1 MLRPFIFLFLSILPL
16 ILPAQVI
23 GYVDSVEVHRTDTIY
38 FEFGS
43 DVLDE
48 AAISAVNVLVADR
61 PGELEMYLEG
71 HTDAVGSGQANDD
84 LARRRSERTLASVL
98 AAGWPGTA
106 VEIRHFGENRLAIRS
121 KGKERLNR
129 RVLLR
134 SGMPRRYARFR
145 GQITSTDGTPIPGG
159 AIARSRYLK
168 DTVRADDQ
176 GYYELILPLEM
187 GVRLDIYAKG
197 HFFKSQMLVLSE
209 GKPTPPLVTK
219 LSPAVVGSKMDVE
232 DLYFVGN
239 QTNLL
244 LESAPTLPRLLQF
257 MQTSPELRIELSG
270 HVNNPSEPQGPG
282 TWSYNLAINR
292 ARVIYDYLIKF
303 GIPKERLTFKGYS
316 NWEMVN
322 PKPKNAVDMR
332 ANRRVEIR
340 VLETRELG
348 ARN

>member
-1 MLRPFIFLFLSILPL
+1 MRPLLVFLCVCSLPL
-16 ILPAQVI
+16 LLRAQVV

-48 AAISAVNVLVADR
+48 AAVAAVGALAADR
-61 PGELEMYLEG
+61 PGALELYLEG
-71 HTDAVGSGQANDD
+71 HTDAVGSDRANDD
-84 LARRRSERTLASVL
+84 LARRRSENTLASVL
-98 AAGWPGTA
+98 AAGWPEAA
-106 VEIRHFGENRLAIRS
+106 VEIRHFGETRLAVRS
-121 KGKERLNR
+121 AGKERMNR

-145 GQITSTDGTPIPGG
+145 GQITSADGTPIPGG
-159 AIARSRYLK
+159 AIARSRYLR
-168 DTVRADDQ
+168 DTVRADEQ
-176 GYYELILPLEM
+176 GFYELVLPLEK
-187 GVRLDIYAKG
+187 GIRLDVYAKG

-219 LSPAVVGSKMDVE
+219 LAPAVVGSKMDIE

-244 LESAPTLPRLLQF
+244 VESAPTLPRLLQF
-257 MQTSPELRIELSG
+257 MRTSPDLRIELSG
-270 HVNNPSEPQGPG
+270 HVNNPAEPQGPG
-282 TWSYNLAINR
+282 TWSYNLAFNR
-292 ARVIYDYLIKF
+292 AKVIYDYLVRF

-322 PKPKNAVDMR
+322 PKPKNKAEMR

-340 VLETRELG
+340 VLEGSRE
-348 ARN
+348 

>member
-1 MLRPFIFLFLSILPL
+1 
-16 ILPAQVI
+16 VV

-43 DVLDE
+43 DALDTV
-48 AAISAVNVLVADR
+48 ATIAVTELVADR
-61 PGELEMYLEG
+61 PGELELYLEG

-84 LARRRSERTLASVL
+84 LARRRSENTLASVL
-98 AAGWPGTA
+98 AAGWPETA
-106 VEIRHFGENRLAIRS
+106 VEIRHFGENKPAVRS

-145 GQITSTDGTPIPGG
+145 GQITSADGTPIPGG

-168 DTVRADDQ
+168 DTVRADDE
-176 GYYELILPLEM
+176 GYYELILPLEI
-187 GVRLDIYAKG
+187 GVRLDVYAKG
-197 HFFKSQMLVLSE
+197 HFFKGQMLILSE
-209 GKPTPPLVTK
+209 SKPTPLLVTK
-219 LSPAVVGSKMDVE
+219 LKPAIVGSKMDVE

-244 LESAPTLPRLLQF
+244 AESAPTLPRLLQF
-257 MQTSPELRIELSG
+257 MRTSPELRIELSG

-282 TWSYNLAINR
+282 TWSFNLANNR
-292 ARVIYDYLIKF
+292 AKMIHDYLIKF
-303 GIPKERLTFKGYS
+303 GIPKDRLTYKGYS

-322 PKPKNAVDMR
+322 PKPKNSAEMR
-332 ANRRVEIR
+332 ANRRVEVR
-340 VLETRELG
+340 VLEVG
-348 ARN
+348 ALER